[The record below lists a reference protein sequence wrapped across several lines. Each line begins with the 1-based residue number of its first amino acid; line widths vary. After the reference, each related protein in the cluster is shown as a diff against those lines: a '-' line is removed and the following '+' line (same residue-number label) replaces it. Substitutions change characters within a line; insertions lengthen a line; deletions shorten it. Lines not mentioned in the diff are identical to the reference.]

1 LRASGS
7 AWQNRTEPRVGCTD
21 GIAHSGV
28 IGATPDRTYVLHSWS
43 LVKIGTTA
51 QKKLFFDL
59 RRLKGQMQT
68 VDDGDLQPRQVGK
81 IARMLDVRD
90 EEVVRMNRRLAGSDR
105 ILNVPARRDSRDEWQ
120 VWLVDEAEG
129 HERTTAIV
137 LHILATV

>member
-1 LRASGS
+1 VKHFLQNSCHAASTGKSNGSVRFGVIETNIAASLRASGS
-7 AWQNRTEPRVGCTD
+7 ARQNRTEPRVGCTD

-68 VDDGDLQPRQVGK
+68 IDDGDLQPVRS
-81 IARMLDVRD
+81 ARSHGCSM
-90 EEVVRMNRRLAGSDR
+90 
-105 ILNVPARRDSRDEWQ
+105 
-120 VWLVDEAEG
+120 
-129 HERTTAIV
+129 
-137 LHILATV
+137 